1 MHRPHRSASRTVRLF
16 GVVFPPARAFS
27 VVLLA
32 CLLILGSA
40 CKGKE
45 SSSSS
50 GSEAKTQGR
59 DIPSNVLDLA
69 PDLTTLPGTV
79 FHVTYTDKVVKMEQ
93 AAFRK
98 TIRSI
103 SDDNTIFV
111 FDASSD
117 EANRLSEGSI
127 LFVPGVAFRKVVVK
141 TKQDNYVVLGTVVAP
156 LTEAIQDGQIK
167 WNVPVKF
174 DEVWQR
180 QQHAAL
186 VAPPNFGPLQSFN
199 DLLNGTVYAAGGLN
213 LSGEDG
219 GWKYQISAGPQPGKI
234 TLDMN
239 VSKQYSGMIIKVDG
253 SGSVQNF
260 DSSVGLDIQNS
271 VLKDFDFSNKNMNGT
286 MNFNWEAARDE
297 AGVAATEEKIKLPTS
312 FTIPLPVGGIPFS
325 LEVSEALLIHPA
337 FTGAKEIARGKFR
350 VEYNG
355 VQGFDFKEGNMT
367 ADGQMTGEGS
377 ILDHFSLAPV
387 APVGFVAAAAM
398 PRFELKSGTDA
409 AIDIVKQYVPSTIAN
424 AFANLL
430 SKLPG
435 GDKLAQKA
443 KDKIRTS
450 GAAYAQLI
458 ISTDTI
464 AAGAGS
470 LVPCQRV
477 ALIVTG
483 SVGVNAYALGKQL
496 VDTSKEIFKQDKT
509 ITVPPLKACEL

>member
-1 MHRPHRSASRTVRLF
+1 MYEPQKSASRIF
-16 GVVFPPARAFS
+16 FSIPVVFASGRTFFIL
-27 VVLLA
+27 LLA
-32 CLLILGSA
+32 SLLALTAA
-40 CKGKE
+40 CTRKE
-45 SSSSS
+45 SSPG
-50 GSEAKTQGR
+50 GSESRMQGR
-59 DIPSNVLDLA
+59 DIPANAFDLA

-93 AAFRK
+93 ATFRK

-103 SDDNTIFV
+103 SSDNNIFV

-127 LFVPGVAFRKVVVK
+127 LFVPGVALRRVVVK
-141 TKQDNYVVLGTVVAP
+141 AKQDNYVVLGTEIAP
-156 LTEAIQDGQIK
+156 LAEAIKDGQIK
-167 WNVPVKF
+167 WDVPVKF

-180 QQHAAL
+180 QQRAAL
-186 VAPPNFGPLQSFN
+186 TAPPNFGPLQSFS
-199 DLLNGTVYAAGGLN
+199 DLLNGTVYAAGGIN
-213 LSGEDG
+213 LTGEDG

-409 AIDIVKQYVPSTIAN
+409 ALDIVKQYVPPSIAN
-424 AFANLL
+424 AFSNLL

-483 SVGVNAYALGKQL
+483 TVGVNAYALGKQL

>member
-1 MHRPHRSASRTVRLF
+1 MHEPRRSASRILHLSQVAFPSSRVF
-16 GVVFPPARAFS
+16 AVVG
-27 VVLLA
+27 LA
-32 CLLILGSA
+32 CLLALTAACTRKGS
-40 CKGKE
+40 
-45 SSSSS
+45 SPS
-50 GSEAKTQGR
+50 GGEAQTQGR
-59 DIPSNVLDLA
+59 DIPANAFDLA

-103 SDDNTIFV
+103 SGDNTIFV

-127 LFVPGVAFRKVVVK
+127 LFVPGVAFRKVAVK
-141 TKQDNYVVLGTVVAP
+141 TKQDNYIVLGTEVAP

-186 VAPPNFGPLQSFN
+186 TAPANLGPFQTWSA
-199 DLLNGTVYAAGGLN
+199 LLNPTVYAAGGIN

-234 TLDMN
+234 TLELN
-239 VSKQYSGMIIKVDG
+239 VSKQYSGMVIKVDG

-337 FTGAKEIARGKFR
+337 FTGAKEVARGKFR

-355 VQGFDFKEGNMT
+355 VQGFDFKDGNMT

-377 ILDHFSLAPV
+377 ILDHFSLAPI

-409 AIDIVKQYVPSTIAN
+409 ALDIVKQYVPSTIAN

-483 SVGVNAYALGKQL
+483 TVGVNAYALGKQL